1 MSFWQS
7 NFSLL
12 QARPPGVDLLPPLP
26 EEEPPEAATETI
38 SGSPPALRVWGE
50 EGRAVTLHSAHD
62 PWKEAEV
69 LVKQARFEDHLPI
82 VALGLGLGYHL
93 LRLIDNLPA
102 ERPLLVVE
110 KRQDILTAA
119 LRSVDLAPLLTRPGT
134 ALLVHDDPP
143 TLLQHLNAQLPQG
156 NGRRLNFWGHPP
168 SLRAENSFYQQL
180 IEGLRGTCG
189 PLPVRRRGLDQ
200 ESLRV
205 LILNTDYF
213 LIPEI
218 LRAFKHLGHQCH
230 LVLIDKRREQGGE
243 ILRRI
248 LQEVGSFSP
257 DLIFTVNHL
266 GFDRE
271 GMLMETFHRCRV
283 PSVSWYVDSPRLILN
298 LYQGPVSDLCS
309 IFVWDR
315 DYLPD
320 VKDLGFDQ
328 VYELPLATDPAIFR
342 PRSVPEGKPWQAPVS
357 FVGNSM
363 VGVVQQK
370 LSRLPANQSFQEL
383 FQELLTVVRQ
393 HPYQPL
399 ARLVVKAGLEAH
411 PGWQY
416 YGDQQ
421 ENDLEAALV
430 WASTRDYRLE
440 RVRQLSLATPVIYGD
455 RGWQELLSP
464 PFQLRPEVNYYDE
477 LPLVYAASKINFNAT
492 SLQMKTAVNQ
502 RVFDV
507 PAAGGFLLTDYK
519 EQLGEL
525 FRIGDEVI
533 CYHHPG
539 EIPELARFYLSH
551 PRQRQRV
558 IERGRRRVLKEHT
571 YVHRL
576 QTMLA
581 CLRRSW

>member
-1 MSFWQS
+1 
-7 NFSLL
+7 
-12 QARPPGVDLLPPLP
+12 
-26 EEEPPEAATETI
+26 
-38 SGSPPALRVWGE
+38 
-50 EGRAVTLHSAHD
+50 
-62 PWKEAEV
+62 
-69 LVKQARFEDHLPI
+69 LVKQARFDQQLPI

-93 LRLIDNLPA
+93 LRLIENLSP
-102 ERPLLVVE
+102 EQPLLVVE
-110 KRQDILTAA
+110 KRRDILTAA
-119 LRSVDLAPLLTRPGT
+119 LRSIDLAPLLTRPGT
-134 ALLVHDDPP
+134 ALLVHDDPA

-168 SLRAENSFYQQL
+168 SLRAEKTFYL
-180 IEGLRGTCG
+180 KLMEGLQGTCG
-189 PLPVRRRGLDQ
+189 PLPARRRGLNQDC
-200 ESLRV
+200 LRV

-230 LVLIDKRREQGGE
+230 LVMIDKRREQGGE

-248 LQEVGSFSP
+248 LQEVGNFSP

-271 GMLMETFHRCRV
+271 GMLMETFQRGRL

-298 LYQGPVSDLCS
+298 LYQGPVSELCT

-320 VKDLGFDQ
+320 VKGLGFEQ

-342 PRSVPEGKPWQAPVS
+342 PRPARVCKPWQAPVS

-363 VGVVQQK
+363 VGVVEQK
-370 LSRLPANQSFQEL
+370 LSRLPADRSFLEL
-383 FQELLTVVRQ
+383 FQELLKVVRQ

-399 ARLVVKAGLEAH
+399 ARLVSEAGLEAH

-416 YGDQQ
+416 CGAQQ

-430 WASTRDYRLE
+430 WAGTRDYRLE
-440 RVRQLSLATPVIYGD
+440 RVRQLSLAYPRIYGD

-464 PFQLRPEVNYYDE
+464 PFQLHPEVNYYDE
-477 LPLVYAASKINFNAT
+477 LPLVYAASQINFNAT

-507 PAAGGFLLTDYK
+507 PAAAGFLLTDYK

-525 FRIGDEVI
+525 FSIGNEVI
-533 CYHHPG
+533 CYHDPG
-539 EIPELARFYLSH
+539 EIPELVRFYLSH
-551 PRQRQRV
+551 PRQRQGV
-558 IERGRRRVLKEHT
+558 IDRGRRRVLKEHT
-571 YVHRL
+571 YVQRL
-576 QTMLA
+576 KTMLA
-581 CLRRSW
+581 CLRRNW